1 MKKFIICTIIFLSV
15 FLGTATC
22 VVVDGYYNY
31 EHNKSNQSTAPVQ
44 NPNSSVLTSL
54 ASNVLGLE
62 QFSGEFTLKDNNS
75 INLSGTFAIENK
87 SSQIIDVTI
96 KGNCGTYIVDADI
109 QYKNNLIFINFNNSK
124 IKLST
129 NDITEAINAITEVI
143 ETESS
148 AKLPK
153 IDTNT
158 LLGFL
163 DKIVITETKAGQ
175 IIELN
180 VPNLCDLYLLTN
192 KESIPTNIL
201 INNINVANNKFSLEV
216 NCKQQTNIAQIN
228 EEEYLSLSPAIEYI
242 KPTLLALNENNLAIS
257 GQIIFNGNTFFIDST
272 IKNKSKMSGKVSFGN
287 YSLLFELKN
296 NYLLVE
302 LFGKVFKLTLDDAPE
317 FLSLLSTLQTNTAKE
332 QTDLTSIISNL
343 TIKPYVKNDKLSAI
357 DITAENFDATFEI
370 TKTYFD
376 AISIEEVE
384 TKSIK
389 DLQAAINNFKNI
401 ISNEYSLDIDIKN
414 ANLTAN
420 GSLYLSHN
428 NLNLEKLYFVG
439 NILDTPTSIYV
450 EKNYSYCNINNLKF
464 KLTNQSINNIANIVL
479 SIISNPETTLDLS
492 ILEELKFINNID
504 FNGKTIKYKT
514 TDISAEISS
523 YNSFYKAKVNFDN
536 STITSTIYPNGTYK
550 YLSKSL
556 VKEEYKDYSEVSD
569 LLSATIKTFEENQL
583 QYHGNISLSLFD
595 VTIKDVG
602 MDVSVDKNENKL
614 EIILTNLPNNS
625 ILTYLSSINYVGQTC
640 HLTITEHTVKIY
652 TTTTTR
658 LTGREVVLAN
668 KTIPLSEF
676 SIDNLYDIL
685 CLRKSYINLIE
696 KETNQSTTINI
707 SNDMLD
713 INKDE
718 TILILS
724 DFVKTFASDLTI
736 KIKHENSIENLF
748 GLLNIHDFIKV
759 SINLNKK

>member
-31 EHNKSNQSTAPVQ
+31 EHNKNNQSTAPVQ

-129 NDITEAINAITEVI
+129 NDIKEAINAITEVI

-163 DKIVITETKAGQ
+163 DKIVITETETGQ

-180 VPNLCDLYLLTN
+180 VPDLCDLYLLTN
-192 KESIPTNIL
+192 KESIPTHIL

-317 FLSLLSTLQTNTAKE
+317 ILSLLSTLQTNTAIE
-332 QTDLTSIISNL
+332 QTDLKTIISNL
-343 TIKPYVKNDKLSAI
+343 TIKPYVKNDELSAI

-370 TKTYFD
+370 SKTYFD
-376 AISIEEVE
+376 AISIEEVD

-389 DLQAAINNFKNI
+389 DLQAAINNFKKI

-428 NLNLEKLYFVG
+428 NTKLEKLYFLG
-439 NILDTPTSIYV
+439 NILDTPTSIYI
-450 EKNYSYCNINNLKF
+450 ENNYSYCNINNLKF

-523 YNSFYKAKVNFDN
+523 YNSFYKAKINFDTT
-536 STITSTIYPNGTYK
+536 TITSTIYPNGTYK

-595 VTIKDVG
+595 VKIKDVG
-602 MDVSVDKNENKL
+602 IDVSVDRNDNKL
-614 EIILTNLPNNS
+614 DIILTNLPNNS

-696 KETNQSTTINI
+696 KKTNQSTTINI
-707 SNDMLD
+707 STDMLD

>member
-31 EHNKSNQSTAPVQ
+31 EHNKSNQSTSPVQ

-109 QYKNNLIFINFNNSK
+109 QYKNNLIFISFNNSK
-124 IKLST
+124 IKMST
-129 NDITEAINAITEVI
+129 NDIKEAINAITEVI
-143 ETESS
+143 ETEST

-163 DKIVITETKAGQ
+163 DKIVITETKTGQ

-192 KESIPTNIL
+192 KESIPTHIL

-272 IKNKSKMSGKVSFGN
+272 IENKSKMSGKVSFGN

-296 NYLLVE
+296 EYLLVE

-317 FLSLLSTLQTNTAKE
+317 ILSLLSTLQTNTAIE
-332 QTDLTSIISNL
+332 QTDLKTIISNL

-370 TKTYFD
+370 SKTYFD

-389 DLQAAINNFKNI
+389 DLQVAINNFKNI
-401 ISNEYSLDIDIKN
+401 ISNEYSLDIDIN
-414 ANLTAN
+414 NTTLTAN

-428 NLNLEKLYFVG
+428 NTNLEKLYFVG
-439 NILDTPTSIYV
+439 NILDIPTSIYI

-523 YNSFYKAKVNFDN
+523 YNSFYKAKINFDN

-550 YLSKSL
+550 YLGKSL

-583 QYHGNISLSLFD
+583 QYHGNISLNLFD
-595 VTIKDVG
+595 ITIKDVG
-602 MDVSVDKNENKL
+602 IDVSVDRNENKL
-614 EIILTNLPNNS
+614 DIILTNLPNNS

-696 KETNQSTTINI
+696 KKTNQSTTINI
-707 SNDMLD
+707 STDMLD